1 METQISDSGLES
13 QSEPTLVIS
22 GHHEPPSTPEPSA
35 APTVTA
41 ESVSPPAG
49 EAPTLAGPSH
59 VIEPPASFE
68 APPLPPAPP
77 PAAARGAGSNRTWLI
92 VAIVVLVLCCCC
104 CGLATVIAALAT
116 EGFQDWS
123 SVLQGLGP
131 LA

>member
-1 METQISDSGLES
+1 METQISDSGLDS

-22 GHHEPPSTPEPSA
+22 GHHESPSAPEPST
-35 APTVTA
+35 APTVTV
-41 ESVSPPAG
+41 ESVSPPADA
-49 EAPTLAGPSH
+49 APTRVSEIVEP
-59 VIEPPASFE
+59 PPASFE
-68 APPLPPAPP
+68 APPPPPAPP
-77 PAAARGAGSNRTWLI
+77 AAAKSGGSNRTWLI

-123 SVLQGLGP
+123 SVLWGIVP